1 MEIVI
6 ALLILIGALT
16 VGTNSSTS
24 DEAQAE
30 KNLARSEQAVNE
42 SGVDA
47 RQVPCRLTNGRL
59 VQRDLTVRRSSTIPP
74 LNDATRKAEPRCCL
88 NE

>member
-6 ALLILIGALT
+6 AILILIGALT
-16 VGTNSSTS
+16 IGTNNSTS
-24 DEAQAE
+24 NDAQAE
-30 KNLARSEQAVNE
+30 KNPARSEQVVNE

-47 RQVPCRLTNGRL
+47 SLGPCRLLNGQV
-59 VQRDLTVRRSSTIPP
+59 VQRDLTAKRSPSIPS
-74 LNDATRKAEPRCCL
+74 LNDATRKSVRRCP

>member
-47 RQVPCRLTNGRL
+47 SLGPCRLLNGQV
-59 VQRDLTVRRSSTIPP
+59 VQRDLTAKRSPSIPS
-74 LNDATRKAEPRCCL
+74 LNDATRKAERRCP

>member
-42 SGVDA
+42 SGVDS
-47 RQVPCRLTNGRL
+47 RQVPCRLSNGRM
-59 VQRDLTVRRSSTIPP
+59 VQRDLTPKRSPAIPT
-74 LNDATRKAEPRCCL
+74 LNDATRKAERRCP